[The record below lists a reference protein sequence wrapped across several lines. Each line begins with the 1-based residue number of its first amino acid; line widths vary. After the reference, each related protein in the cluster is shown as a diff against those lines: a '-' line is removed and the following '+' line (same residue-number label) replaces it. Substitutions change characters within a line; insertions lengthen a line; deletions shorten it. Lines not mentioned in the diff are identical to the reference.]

1 MNLAV
6 KLRRGEGAFW
16 GGLKRLI
23 LIVMRFHLPVF
34 WLTRPLFRA
43 VYLLRGIVKNFLAWA
58 VRFFWSEPLFRSQ
71 CVSVGAGFRMGPLP
85 YIQGVGRIVLGDRV
99 TFGGK
104 PDFIFGNRA
113 EGVPEI
119 DIGNNVFIGHGCS
132 LAISSSLRIG
142 NDCLLAGG
150 VHISDYDGHPIDADR
165 RRANDPTPAEN
176 IRPVT
181 IGNDVWFG
189 NHVTILKGV
198 RIGDRSI
205 VGANAVVT
213 HDVPPDVVVA
223 GNPARI
229 VKRLKDATGAVNPS
243 AVVGPIVLE
252 SGDGKPDRM
261 MFPNGSSS

>member
-1 MNLAV
+1 MNLFV
-6 KLRRGEGAFW
+6 KLRQGKGPFW
-16 GGLKRLI
+16 GGLKRAI
-23 LIVMRFHLPVF
+23 KMTMRVHLPVF
-34 WLTRPLFRA
+34 WLTRSPFRA
-43 VYLLRGIVKNFLAWA
+43 LYVARSIVRGLADWA

-71 CVSVGAGFRMGPLP
+71 CVSVGADFQMGPMP

-104 PDFIFGNRA
+104 PDFVVGNRA
-113 EGVPEI
+113 ESVPEVI
-119 DIGNNVFIGHGCS
+119 IGNHVFLGHGCC

-150 VHISDYDGHPIDADR
+150 VHISDYDGHPIDAAR
-165 RRANDPTPAEN
+165 RRANEPAPLEN

-181 IGNDVWFG
+181 IGDDVWIG
-189 NHVTILKGV
+189 NHAMILKGV

-213 HDVPPDVVVA
+213 HDVPSDVVVA

-229 VKRLKDATGAVNPS
+229 VKHLKDQRDGERPCDGERSLLFAES
-243 AVVGPIVLE
+243 AVGRPT
-252 SGDGKPDRM
+252 S
-261 MFPNGSSS
+261 